1 MIDYRVARCSTVM
14 YYSTYMVNFKP
25 HFPPPSLIIH
35 PPHTHRSSSISLFT
49 SISCFFFLPNSSLRL
64 RAVIKSPGD
73 ASGVTNITISICA
86 PGSEQASWQ
95 RRKLLVGKG
104 LRESGVSIGV
114 TDEVAKE
121 GL

>member
-1 MIDYRVARCSTVM
+1 MFDSNVLFYLHGKLQTS
-14 YYSTYMVNFKP
+14 F
-25 HFPPPSLIIH
+25 
-35 PPHTHRSSSISLFT
+35 SSSISHNTPPSHAPKFIHFAFYLYFL
-49 SISCFFFLPNSSLRL
+49 FFFLPNSSLRL